1 MTNHKLGKLNHL
13 KKLCTDNNHFQML
26 AVDQRPPIFNLISAA
41 NNGQY
46 TYQQVV
52 QNVIEVGVLD
62 KIINKKH
69 MTDEINKE
77 KTKMLQVPVTEKEF
91 EILKKMA
98 DNQKRSLPNAI
109 KIILE
114 PYLEL
119 LKNKD

>member
-1 MTNHKLGKLNHL
+1 M
-13 KKLCTDNNHFQML
+13 
-26 AVDQRPPIFNLISAA
+26 VE
-41 NNGQY
+41 
-46 TYQQVV
+46 QVV

-62 KIINKKH
+62 KIINKKY

>member
-1 MTNHKLGKLNHL
+1 M
-13 KKLCTDNNHFQML
+13 
-26 AVDQRPPIFNLISAA
+26 VE
-41 NNGQY
+41 
-46 TYQQVV
+46 QVV

-62 KIINKKH
+62 KIINKKY

-98 DNQKRSLPNAI
+98 DNQKSSFPNAI

>member
-1 MTNHKLGKLNHL
+1 
-13 KKLCTDNNHFQML
+13 
-26 AVDQRPPIFNLISAA
+26 
-41 NNGQY
+41 
-46 TYQQVV
+46 
-52 QNVIEVGVLD
+52 
-62 KIINKKH
+62 

-77 KTKMLQVPVTEKEF
+77 KTKMLQIPVTEKEF

>member
-1 MTNHKLGKLNHL
+1 M
-13 KKLCTDNNHFQML
+13 
-26 AVDQRPPIFNLISAA
+26 VE
-41 NNGQY
+41 
-46 TYQQVV
+46 QVV

-69 MTDEINKE
+69 MTDEIKKE

>member
-1 MTNHKLGKLNHL
+1 M
-13 KKLCTDNNHFQML
+13 
-26 AVDQRPPIFNLISAA
+26 VE
-41 NNGQY
+41 
-46 TYQQVV
+46 QVV

-62 KIINKKH
+62 KIINKKY

-91 EILKKMA
+91 EILKRMA
-98 DNQKRSLPNAI
+98 DSQKRSLPNAI

>member
-1 MTNHKLGKLNHL
+1 M
-13 KKLCTDNNHFQML
+13 
-26 AVDQRPPIFNLISAA
+26 VE
-41 NNGQY
+41 
-46 TYQQVV
+46 QVV
-52 QNVIEVGVLD
+52 QNAIEVGVLD

>member
-1 MTNHKLGKLNHL
+1 M
-13 KKLCTDNNHFQML
+13 
-26 AVDQRPPIFNLISAA
+26 VD
-41 NNGQY
+41 
-46 TYQQVV
+46 QVV

-62 KIINKKH
+62 KIINKKY

>member
-1 MTNHKLGKLNHL
+1 M
-13 KKLCTDNNHFQML
+13 
-26 AVDQRPPIFNLISAA
+26 VE
-41 NNGQY
+41 
-46 TYQQVV
+46 QVV

-62 KIINKKH
+62 KIINKKY

-109 KIILE
+109 
-114 PYLEL
+114 
-119 LKNKD
+119 